1 MEPGGQTATASVTTN
16 ELKSSDIGPAGAT
29 LQGSWSGATGTVYE
43 SGFYFGTNASSLT
56 EREDLKTDG
65 GTSASGSFSVY
76 VGGLAPNTTYYYQA
90 YVREWNAKTNDYE
103 YRKGEVKS
111 FTTAPEGQISDQR
124 PDYLSCG
131 EIPAVSLSGS
141 RATGKETFG
150 STNWYRYGVSGNAN
164 QMIVTHTFSDNNRI
178 KRNYTMLYDNT
189 KKAAL
194 WSAFVM
200 HSGEYPHLVSR
211 DDSYQYD
218 PALVFGNDYSW
229 QVNVTS
235 SGGSYGGNYTRG
247 HQVASNDRR
256 TTGDQMLQTDYVSNM
271 TPQLSTFNSSGSSDW
286 DDLETAIQNL
296 GYNKISGL
304 DTLYV
309 VTGAIFDA
317 GYSTIE
323 KSGVTCAVPTRYYK
337 CVMKVTYNSY
347 GVALSAVGA
356 AFICEHKATSSKKNI
371 TIKEL
376 EGITGFDFFTNI
388 PAEIQKTAE
397 ETFTSL
403 SSF

>member
-1 MEPGGQTATASVTTN
+1 VEPGGQTATASVTTK
-16 ELKSSDIGPAGAT
+16 ELNSSDIGPAGAT

-150 STNWYRYGVSGNAN
+150 STNWYRYGVLGNSG
-164 QMIVTHTFSDNNRI
+164 QMIVTHTFEYNN
-178 KRNYTMLYDNT
+178 KTQRNYTILYDKS

-194 WSAFVM
+194 WAAFAM
-200 HSGEYPHLVSR
+200 NAGSYPWKVDR
-211 DDSYQYD
+211 NDDWEYD
-218 PALVFGNDYSW
+218 PALVFGSDYSW
-229 QVNVTS
+229 QPYLS
-235 SGGSYGGNYTRG
+235 SSYSKNTRG

-256 TTGDQMLQTDYVSNM
+256 TTTNQTKQTTYFSNM
-271 TPQLSTFNSSGSSDW
+271 TPQNSGFNSGVWSS
-286 DDLETAIQNL
+286 LETEVQNL
-296 GYNKISGL
+296 GKATTGL

-309 VTGAIFDA
+309 VTGPIFGSNYTTD
-317 GYSTIE
+317 TDNN
-323 KSGVTCAVPTRYYK
+323 GVSCPVPTQYYR
-337 CVMKVTYNSY
+337 CLMKVTYNTSGTAVSAL
-347 GVALSAVGA
+347 GVAFLFEHQSGA
-356 AFICEHKATSSKKNI
+356 TRQMK
-371 TIKEL
+371 TIDQIETL
-376 EGITGFDFFTNI
+376 TGFDFFTNI
-388 PAEIQKTAE
+388 PESIQEKAEDGTNVLYLN
-397 ETFTSL
+397 SGN
-403 SSF
+403 